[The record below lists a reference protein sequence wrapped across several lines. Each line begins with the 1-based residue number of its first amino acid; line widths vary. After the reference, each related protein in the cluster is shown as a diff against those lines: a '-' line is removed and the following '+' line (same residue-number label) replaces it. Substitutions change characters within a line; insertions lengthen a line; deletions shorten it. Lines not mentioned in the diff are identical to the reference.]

1 MSLFNLNIEKSKNSL
16 LLRNEINDKLKKEFG
31 IEFSFSFND
40 LYKVKDGVVRRLK
53 GCISSRELYEKGYNY
68 NDKLF
73 NELFDKV
80 KNFIENLECEGF
92 KVELNKINNF
102 GWYEYKD
109 LKNNN
114 KFEGNFEEYKR
125 YKIEIERIFILK
137 IKWDV

>member
-80 KNFIENLECEGF
+80 KNFIENLECEDF
-92 KVELNKINNF
+92 KVEFNKINNF

-137 IKWDV
+137 IKWNV